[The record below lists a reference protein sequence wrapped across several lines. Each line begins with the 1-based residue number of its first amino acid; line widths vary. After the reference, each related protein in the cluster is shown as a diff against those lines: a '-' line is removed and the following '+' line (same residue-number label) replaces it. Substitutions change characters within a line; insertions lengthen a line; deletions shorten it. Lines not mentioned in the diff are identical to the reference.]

1 MIQYL
6 EPEMD
11 IIYFQETDVIT
22 SSGGELKNNTYEDED
37 DSGSA
42 SDIWGW

>member
-6 EPEMD
+6 KPEMD

-22 SSGGELKNNTYEDED
+22 SSGGELENVTNEITG
-37 DSGSA
+37 DSNSA
-42 SDIWGW
+42 NEIWGW